1 MVKRNTS
8 ATIPLTKEELQKIK
22 DNADILGMSMASYI
36 RFVSLRGAK

>member
-1 MVKRNTS
+1 MVKRETGT
-8 ATIPLTKEELQKIK
+8 TIPLTKEELQKIK

>member
-1 MVKRNTS
+1 MVKRDT
-8 ATIPLTKEELQKIK
+8 ATTIPLTKDELQKIK